1 MTMLT
6 LVFSIAAFVC
16 FVVLALL
23 GILMYWDAKEAK
35 QTAEERARRQ
45 EFYRSVYTSDIIKEK
60 SH

>member
-35 QTAEERARRQ
+35 QTAEERAKRQ
-45 EFYRSVYTSDIIKEK
+45 EFYRAIYTSDVIKE
-60 SH
+60 